1 MSFPSAISLVDRWTP
16 LVSAW
21 SETFAER
28 EGVRVRE
35 GDVFE
40 EDADALVS
48 PANSFGIMDG
58 GLDLAIRSQMGAD
71 IQRRIQAVIVER
83 HHGEMPVGVAEV
95 VESGHARWPFV
106 VVAPTM
112 RVPEPV
118 SNTLNAYLAFR
129 ATLVAIRSFNKE
141 SLRIR
146 SVVVPGLAT
155 GIGGMDAR
163 RCAAQMRVAFDQV
176 FGPSRIPS
184 FDTIHKVHQKLR
196 TAG

>member
-1 MSFPSAISLVDRWTP
+1 MSFPAAISLVDRWSP
-16 LVSAW
+16 LVAAW

-28 EGVRVRE
+28 EGVTVRE
-35 GDVFE
+35 GDFFAD
-40 EDADALVS
+40 DADAIVS

-58 GLDLAIRSQMGAD
+58 GLDLAIRSELGVD
-71 IQRRIQAVIVER
+71 IQRKVQAVIVER
-83 HHGEMPVGVAEV
+83 YHGEMPVGVAEV
-95 VESGHARWPFV
+95 VETGHARWPFL

-118 SNTLNAYLAFR
+118 SNTLNAFLAFR
-129 ATLVAIRSFNKE
+129 ATLVAIRAFNKD
-141 SLRIR
+141 SPRIR
-146 SVVVPGLAT
+146 SLVVPGLAT

-176 FGPSRIPS
+176 AGPSRIPS
-184 FDTIHKVHQKLR
+184 FDAIHKVHQKLR